1 MLKSLPLLALLA
13 AGGPLAAQLSGKHTL
28 GGPDGH
34 DTSTPQHQYAAEGY
48 CTVSLTAENAYGK
61 ANYVE
66 QIYVFLPKVAVSAST
81 EATFRVYSNPIFG
94 RFRVEL
100 EASLAGAVGEACFIN
115 SSGQTLRCQPVVGA
129 STIELDAGNL
139 PAGSCLLTLRLDD
152 RLLKQQILI
161 TH

>member
-1 MLKSLPLLALLA
+1 MLKSLPLLVLLA
-13 AGGPLAAQLSGKHTL
+13 VGAPQAARLSGNYTV
-28 GGPDGH
+28 GGPD
-34 DTSTPQHQYAAEGY
+34 TPAPQHQYTAEGY
-48 CTVSLTAENAYGK
+48 YTVSLTAENAYGK

-81 EATFRVYSNPIFG
+81 EATFRVYPNPIFG

-100 EASLAGAVGEACFIN
+100 EALPAGAVGEACFIN
-115 SSGQTLRCQPVVGA
+115 SLGQTLRCQPVVGA

-139 PAGSCLLTLRLDD
+139 PAGRHLLTLRFDD
-152 RLLKQQILI
+152 RLLKRQVLI